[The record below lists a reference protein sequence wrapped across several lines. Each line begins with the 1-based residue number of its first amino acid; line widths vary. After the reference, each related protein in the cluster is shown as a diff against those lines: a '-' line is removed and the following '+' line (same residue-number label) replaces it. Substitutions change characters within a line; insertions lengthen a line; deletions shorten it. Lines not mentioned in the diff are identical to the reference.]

1 MLVIEVL
8 VAGPNNLPELHR
20 REEATLKEERL
31 ALLLSVSKTLLFC
44 MLFDKLFAVDNPGK
58 DDHNPQEILDACH
71 QNVSC
76 HEAGEICDAETS
88 THYDEAISYSEETD
102 TCVEEIG
109 TYVEETGTYVEETVT
124 HPEETSTSCNS
135 NAINMVDSGTQCS
148 TFRKHTEVQ
157 CSVQMC
163 NKATMP
169 DLPGYVHKG
178 SQTAPIMSITPFRI
192 EQIQDNDKL
201 VNFYTGFS
209 TYLELSTCYHFLGA
223 SVAVLSYD
231 PSRVMED
238 AATSCGKGRN
248 HILSPINEFF
258 MTLCRLRQGFPE
270 QDLAVRFQVS
280 QPSVSRILVTW
291 INFLYVKF
299 KEVPIWPC
307 RELIDEYMP
316 ACFRTMYPKIK
327 CIIDA
332 TEIFIKMPSN
342 PTAQQLTFSSYKNHN
357 TLKAL
362 IGITPSGA
370 VSFISDLYGGS
381 ISDKKIV
388 VKSGFLKLLEP
399 GDSIM
404 ADRGFTLDDILPP
417 GVQLNIPP
425 MMNETG
431 QLTENERMTTRRI
444 ASVRIHVERA
454 IERIKNYQ
462 ILHRMENNM
471 HNSANQIFFVCAMLT
486 NFLPPLVQ

>member
-1 MLVIEVL
+1 M
-8 VAGPNNLPELHR
+8 GY
-20 REEATLKEERL
+20 
-31 ALLLSVSKTLLFC
+31 
-44 MLFDKLFAVDNPGK
+44 FAVDNPGRNHK
-58 DDHNPQEILDACH
+58 SDTLHKVLDTHHEDTGIHDAGGTCH
-71 QNVSC
+71 
-76 HEAGEICDAETS
+76 AETS
-88 THYDEAISYSEETD
+88 THSEETS
-102 TCVEEIG
+102 TCPEQSS
-109 TYVEETGTYVEETVT
+109 TYPEQTSTYPEQTSTYPEQTNTNRKETSTYHPEQTSMNPEETSTY
-124 HPEETSTSCNS
+124 HPEETSTYTEQTSEGTSTYPEEITGTTHS
-135 NAINMVDSGTQCS
+135 NKDTVIMVDNGTQCS
-148 TFRKHTEVQ
+148 TFKKHSGVQ
-157 CSVQMC
+157 CSVKMC
-163 NKATMP
+163 NKATTP
-169 DLPGYVHKG
+169 DLPAYVHKS

-192 EQIQDNDKL
+192 EQIQDNNKL
-201 VNFYTGFS
+201 INFYTGFS
-209 TYLELSTCYHFLGA
+209 TFLELSTCYHFLGA
-223 SVAVLSYD
+223 AKAVLSYD
-231 PSRVMED
+231 PSRVIED
-238 AATSCGKGRN
+238 AATSCGKGRG

-258 MTLCRLRQGFPE
+258 LTLCRLRQGFPE
-270 QDLAVRFQVS
+270 QDLAVRFQIS

-291 INFLYVKF
+291 INFLYMKF

-307 RELIDEYMP
+307 RELVDEYMP
-316 ACFRTMYPKIK
+316 ACFHTMYPKTR

-332 TEIFIKMPSN
+332 TEIFIQMPSN

-370 VSFISDLYGGS
+370 ISFISDLYGGS

-388 VKSGFLKLLEP
+388 VKSGFLKLLES

-404 ADRGFTLDDILPP
+404 ADRGFTLEDILPP
-417 GVQLNIPP
+417 GVELNIPP

-444 ASVRIHVERA
+444 ASLRIHVERA